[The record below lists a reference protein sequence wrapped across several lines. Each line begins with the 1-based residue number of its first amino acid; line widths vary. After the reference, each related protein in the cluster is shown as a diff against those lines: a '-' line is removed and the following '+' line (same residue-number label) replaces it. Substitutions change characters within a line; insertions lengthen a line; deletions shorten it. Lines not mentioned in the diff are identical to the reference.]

1 MQPSK
6 SLARMASI
14 SSGSFQWPSFD
25 LIPSFGVGL
34 APLRVWEQMKVLFS
48 TRATSAFFV
57 RQRKLVEGG
66 REGGREGERRERE
79 REGGREGGR
88 EGERRERERGREGG
102 SRVMDRALVVC

>member
-14 SSGSFQWPSFD
+14 SSGSFQWPSLD

-34 APLRVWEQMKVLFS
+34 APVREWEQMKVLFS

-57 RQRKLVEGG
+57 RQRKLVEERGKKERRKGG
-66 REGGREGERRERE
+66 RKRKEGE
-79 REGGREGGR
+79 G
-88 EGERRERERGREGG
+88 EGEGTM
-102 SRVMDRALVVC
+102 SWPQ